1 MKSSLH
7 HVSVFTN
14 DLDRS
19 LWLYKDLLGFETL
32 WKVGPLGGKGLASLF
47 GLKDINVVLVMLQG
61 AGGLQVELIHTL
73 APSLDAPAG
82 PPALPA
88 PVSLALE
95 VNDLDG
101 LHHRLGKEGWT
112 PLTPVTKIPGPAGDS
127 VRLFCIRTEENVL
140 LEFLE
145 APSA

>member
-1 MKSSLH
+1 
-7 HVSVFTN
+7 VFTG

-19 LWLYKDLLGFETL
+19 LLLYKELLGFETL
-32 WKVGPLGGKGLASLF
+32 WKVGPVGGKGLASLF
-47 GLKDINVVLVMLQG
+47 GLEDIRVVMVMLQG
-61 AGGLQVELIHTL
+61 QRGLQVELIHVL
-73 APSLDAPAG
+73 EPPLDAPAG

-88 PVSLALE
+88 PVSMALAVDDLE
-95 VNDLDG
+95 G
-101 LHHRLGKEGWT
+101 LHQSLKREGFK
-112 PLTPVTKIPGPAGDS
+112 PLTPVTEMPAPTGET